1 MDLKCP
7 SQQPRLQQYWKN
19 IMDQL
24 MLVKEFL
31 KTVCKQI
38 VCTFTTRK
46 KSMPN
51 RGPED
56 WIYDIIPAKQVEEI
70 ESKAKNLQQNLD
82 NGVNVV
88 LSATND
94 SAIKLCRAYY
104 DGTQGNMQAWLH
116 IMGFLDAL
124 IGTIEQHLE
133 DEGIDPY
140 AK

>member
-1 MDLKCP
+1 MDL
-7 SQQPRLQQYWKN
+7 LT
-19 IMDQL
+19 
-24 MLVKEFL
+24 LVVEFW
-31 KTVCKQI
+31 KTVYKRI
-38 VCTFTTRK
+38 VYTSTTKRK
-46 KSMPN
+46 NMSSEESY
-51 RGPED
+51 G

-94 SAIKLCRAYY
+94 SAIRLCRAYY
-104 DGTQGNMQAWLH
+104 DGTQGNLDAWMH
-116 IMGFLDAL
+116 IMGFLSAL
-124 IGTIEQHLE
+124 IDTIEEHLE

>member
-1 MDLKCP
+1 
-7 SQQPRLQQYWKN
+7 
-19 IMDQL
+19 
-24 MLVKEFL
+24 
-31 KTVCKQI
+31 
-38 VCTFTTRK
+38 
-46 KSMPN
+46 MPN

-124 IGTIEQHLE
+124 IGTIEEHLE

>member
-1 MDLKCP
+1 M
-7 SQQPRLQQYWKN
+7 SNEESY
-19 IMDQL
+19 
-24 MLVKEFL
+24 
-31 KTVCKQI
+31 
-38 VCTFTTRK
+38 
-46 KSMPN
+46 
-51 RGPED
+51 G

-70 ESKAKNLQQNLD
+70 ESKAKSLQQNLD

-104 DGTQGNMQAWLH
+104 DSTQGNMQAWLH

-124 IGTIEQHLE
+124 IGTIEEHLNE
-133 DEGIDPY
+133 EGIDPY

>member
-1 MDLKCP
+1 M
-7 SQQPRLQQYWKN
+7 SSEESY
-19 IMDQL
+19 
-24 MLVKEFL
+24 
-31 KTVCKQI
+31 
-38 VCTFTTRK
+38 
-46 KSMPN
+46 
-51 RGPED
+51 G

-94 SAIKLCRAYY
+94 SAIRLCRAYY
-104 DGTQGNMQAWLH
+104 DGTQGNMDAWMH
-116 IMGFLDAL
+116 IMGFLNAL
-124 IGTIEQHLE
+124 IDTIEEHLE